1 MVGRFWSLV
10 GGSRTLAQGLTCPT
24 GLVWLRAGAISAPA
38 RVRMCDTNQLL
49 GDLVTFNLITTF
61 IEDDLAA
68 VIRAGCSSSQLHN
81 TFIRCARDSLLTQ
94 RVQVLRSVEHNLQDD
109 HDSRVRDLETLR
121 ELQLRAEQ
129 DVLSLRSQT
138 RCIQAVR
145 EIRQRELARGSIGC
159 ENHGATKANQRH
171 PGE

>member
-1 MVGRFWSLV
+1 M
-10 GGSRTLAQGLTCPT
+10 AQGFTCPT

-121 ELQLRAEQ
+121 ELQVRAEQ
-129 DVLSLRSQT
+129 DVLSLRSQIGNT
-138 RCIQAVR
+138 QREIIQCIQSVR
-145 EIRQRELARGSIGC
+145 ENRQRELARGSIGC